1 MGCSAK
7 TALAAALSVLA
18 FISLISCGG
27 GGSSSGGGATP
38 VSTPTQTIVSGT
50 VQAPGGAIAFF
61 KRPSLGDLFESDAYA
76 ALTGLANVPD
86 NTIVQLARLNAT
98 ATSFSVISTTTT
110 SGGGYA
116 FNLMALGLQ
125 PTNDLIVRVAGPSG
139 REMRAFVV
147 GTVADIGPV
156 SEAAY
161 QLAIQSLNGRPLNN
175 LTLQEIGDIS
185 GAVSLIAML
194 QNIGNAT
201 SVDQAV
207 GLVRTAVSANVQVT
221 GFITAASAAGQATG
235 GTGDIGNFIP
245 LSQGNSWNYRGTKL
259 GSGASSVDYTNAATV
274 NGSLLVGSVTTT
286 VFASSNPG
294 GDGSNLD
301 EYLVKDSQA
310 LRLHGDNDRNDPL
323 LPAIAPYTVFR
334 FPLHANNKFQQVE
347 RTGLNIDIDGDGETE
362 TVSIS
367 STVSVL
373 GFESV
378 TVAASS
384 FSNVAKVVQEATIT
398 AAGPGGSFT
407 ATQTDTTWLAPG
419 VGVIRKQSVV
429 IAAGSTETSLEE
441 LTSYQVEGNVQGSLP
456 GVIINRG
463 LTPGEKPSI
472 ASNGS
477 DYLLLTCSQSG
488 PTPGIIG
495 VTITDIGRLGTVLQI
510 TPGNCFNGSGVV
522 GQPVAAFNG
531 SNYLVVYKQGTD
543 VQDTRIRAKRIS
555 AGGVVL
561 DGPEGILIS
570 PDTRAIR
577 GNSAVGFDGTNYLVA
592 WSESGSSGA
601 EIYGARVSPTGQNL
615 GVFPITEAAPGFQ
628 AVPQIAFDGT
638 NFLVVWSD
646 FRGATDAEDVYATRV
661 TPGGVVL
668 DPTGIPIASSAHLE
682 RNPQLAFDGTNY
694 LIAWHRIERQGGG
707 LDNYSIRG
715 TRMTRDGVLLDGP
728 STNGGIP
735 INTTTHEK
743 RDVALSFDGNNFI
756 VAWTV
761 GTNSFSP
768 AGSIMGTKLNPN
780 GQVVPTQQNPGGF
793 LFSDEP
799 PPSTFYELPTI
810 SSRGNRTMLAWLS
823 GQEGISRV
831 HGTLTLP

>member
-7 TALAAALSVLA
+7 TGLTAMLCSFT
-18 FISLISCGG
+18 FISLISCSGG
-27 GGSSSGGGATP
+27 GGGTTP
-38 VSTPTQTIVSGT
+38 VAAPTQTIVSGT

-61 KRPSLGDLFESDAYA
+61 KKPGFGDLFVSEAYA

-98 ATSFSVISTTTT
+98 ATSFSVISTTIT
-110 SGGGYA
+110 SGGRYS
-116 FNLMALGLQ
+116 FNLTALGLQ

-139 REMRAFVV
+139 RELRAFVV

-161 QLAIQSLNGRPLNN
+161 QLAIQSLNGGPLNN
-175 LTLQEIGDIS
+175 LTVREIGDIS
-185 GAVSLIAML
+185 GAVALIAML
-194 QNIGNAT
+194 QNIGHAT

-207 GLVRTAVSANVQVT
+207 ILVRTAVSANVQVT
-221 GFITAASAAGQATG
+221 DFIIAASAAGQATG

-259 GSGASSVDYTNAATV
+259 GSGAPSLNYTNAATV
-274 NGSLLVGSVTTT
+274 NGSLPVGNLTTT

-294 GDGSNLD
+294 GDGSSLE

-323 LPAIAPYTVFR
+323 RPAIAPYTLFR

-347 RTGLNIDIDGDGETE
+347 QTGLNIDIDGDGETE

-373 GFESV
+373 GFESM
-378 TVAASS
+378 TVAVGS
-384 FSNVAKVVQEATIT
+384 FNNVAKVVQETTIT

-419 VGVIRKQSVV
+419 VGVIRTQSVV
-429 IAAGSTETSLEE
+429 RAAGSTETYLEE
-441 LTSYQVEGNVQGSLP
+441 LISYQVEGNVQGSLP
-456 GVIINRG
+456 GVIITRG
-463 LTPGEKPSI
+463 LAPGEKPSI

-477 DYLLLTCSQSG
+477 DYLVLTCSQSG

-495 VTITDIGRLGTVLQI
+495 VRISDIGRLGSVLPI
-510 TPGNCFNGSGVV
+510 TPGTCFNGSEVV
-522 GQPVAAFNG
+522 QQPVAAFDG
-531 SNYLVVYKQGTD
+531 SNYLVVYMQGAN
-543 VQDTRIRAKRIS
+543 VQDTHIRAKRIS

-561 DGPEGILIS
+561 DGPEGILVS
-570 PDTRAIR
+570 PDTNTRAIR
-577 GNSAVGFDGTNYLVA
+577 GSSAVGFDGTNYLVA

-601 EIYGARVSPTGQNL
+601 EIYGARISPTGQNL

-628 AVPQIAFDGT
+628 AVPQIAFDGI

-661 TPGGVVL
+661 TPEGVVL
-668 DPTGIPIASSAHLE
+668 DPTGIPIAASTHLE
-682 RNPQLAFDGTNY
+682 RNPQLTFDGTNY

-707 LDNYSIRG
+707 FDNYSIRA

-728 STNGGIP
+728 STNGGIS
-735 INTTTHEK
+735 INTTTYEK
-743 RDVALSFDGNNFI
+743 RDVAVSFDGINFI

-761 GTNSFSP
+761 GANSFSP
-768 AGSIMGTKLNPN
+768 AGSIMGTKLNSN
-780 GQVVPTQQNPGGF
+780 GQVTPTQPNSGGF

-799 PPSTFYELPTI
+799 PPSTFYGLPII
-810 SSRGNRTMLAWLS
+810 SSSGNRTLLAWIS